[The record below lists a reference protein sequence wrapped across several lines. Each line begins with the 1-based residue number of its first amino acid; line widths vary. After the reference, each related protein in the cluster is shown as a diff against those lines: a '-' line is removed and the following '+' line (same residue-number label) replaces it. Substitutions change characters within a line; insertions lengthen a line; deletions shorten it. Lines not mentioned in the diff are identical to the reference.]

1 MFLTAVDGINN
12 RAEGLEAGGDD
23 YLVKP
28 FAFAELAARVNA
40 LPGAERQNP
49 RTTIA
54 DNGPGI
60 PPDQLANVFR
70 RLYRLD
76 PSRATPG
83 NGLGLSLFAAVVDL
97 YGIVVR
103 LADSATCGL
112 QVCMAFPPSELD
124 LSGRKAVSE

>member
-1 MFLTAVDGINN
+1 LFLTAVDGIND

-28 FAFAELAARVNA
+28 FASAELAARVNA

-49 RTTIA
+49 RPTIA

-76 PSRATPG
+76 RSRATPG
-83 NGLGLSLFAAVVDL
+83 NGRGVSLVAAVAAL
-97 YGIVVR
+97 YGVAVQ
-103 LADSATCGL
+103 LADTVPCGP
-112 QVCMAFPPSELD
+112 QVCLAFPPSELD
-124 LSGRKAVSE
+124 LSSRKAVSG